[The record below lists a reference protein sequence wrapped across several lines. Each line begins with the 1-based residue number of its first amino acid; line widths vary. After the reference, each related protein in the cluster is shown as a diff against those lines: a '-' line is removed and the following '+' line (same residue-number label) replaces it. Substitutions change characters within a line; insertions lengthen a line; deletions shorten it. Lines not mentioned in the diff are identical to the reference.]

1 MTEQLRRKLS
11 DSPVARWTALLIVAF
26 TMMMGYYITYQMS
39 PLESLLESPV
49 ASGGMNWTSTEY
61 GFFSGSYGFINVF
74 LLMLF
79 FGGLIL
85 DKKGVRFT
93 GLLACSLMVIGVMIM
108 YYAVTFV
115 SAEEATHVNLP
126 VLGLP
131 DMMLKRQVI
140 ISALGFSIFGV
151 GNEMCGITVSKVMVK
166 WFTGHEMALAM
177 GIQVGLARLGTGA
190 AMSVSLPLALRH
202 SLSAP
207 LLLSLVLICAAL
219 LFYIVYCVMDR
230 RLEKS
235 APAVTTSGKE
245 DDESFRFSDI
255 FVTVKSPG
263 FWLITILCLLFYSAM
278 NPFFNFA
285 PKLMMVKYGISADI
299 AGLIPAIIPFG
310 SIVLTPLF
318 GTIYDRRGYGATL
331 IIIGTLLM
339 GVVHFVF
346 SLPLHSSLLAVSM
359 MIILGL
365 AFSLVP
371 SALWPSVPK
380 IIPLRR
386 LGTAYGMIFFIQN
399 IGLMVVRMLIGRVNE
414 TDPSYTSS
422 MTIFALFGGSA
433 FVSALLLYMVDKRK
447 KYGLQKPNIQ
457 E

>member
-1 MTEQLRRKLS
+1 MNDQLRKKLS
-11 DSPVARWTALLIVAF
+11 DSPVARWTALFIVAF

-39 PLESLLESPV
+39 PLESLLESS
-49 ASGGMNWTSTEY
+49 AQGGMNWTSTEY

-126 VLGLP
+126 LLGLP

-140 ISALGFSIFGV
+140 ISALGFAIFGV

-255 FVTVKSPG
+255 FVTIKSPG

-285 PKLMMVKYGISADI
+285 PKLMMVKYGISADV

>member
-11 DSPVARWTALLIVAF
+11 DSPVARWTALFIVAF

-85 DKKGVRFT
+85 DKMGVRFT
-93 GLLACSLMVIGVMIM
+93 GILACTLMVAGVLMM
-108 YYAVTFV
+108 YYAVTFITPD
-115 SAEEATHVNLP
+115 AATHVNLP
-126 VLGLP
+126 LLGLP

-140 ISALGFSIFGV
+140 YSALGFAVFGV

-207 LLLSLVLICAAL
+207 LLLSFVLISAAL

-235 APAVTTSGKE
+235 APATAQQGTD

-255 FVTVKSPG
+255 LVTIKSPG
-263 FWLITILCLLFYSAM
+263 FWLVTLLCLLFYSAM

-285 PKLMMVKYGISADI
+285 PKLMIVKYGISESL

-318 GTIYDRRGYGATL
+318 GTIYDRRGFGATL

-339 GVVHFVF
+339 AVVHFVF

-359 MIILGL
+359 MVILGL

-399 IGLMVVRMLIGRVNE
+399 IGLMAVRMLIGRVNE
-414 TDPSYTSS
+414 TDPSYTRS
-422 MTIFALFGGSA
+422 MTIFALFGAAA
-433 FVSALLLYMVDKRK
+433 FISALLLYATDKRK

>member
-1 MTEQLRRKLS
+1 MTEQLRKKLS
-11 DSPVARWTALLIVAF
+11 DSPVARWTALFIVAF

-39 PLESLLESPV
+39 PLESLLESS
-49 ASGGMNWTSTEY
+49 AQGGMNWTSTEY

-126 VLGLP
+126 LLGLP

-140 ISALGFSIFGV
+140 ISALGFAIFGV

-207 LLLSLVLICAAL
+207 LLLSLVLICA
-219 LFYIVYCVMDR
+219 
-230 RLEKS
+230 
-235 APAVTTSGKE
+235 
-245 DDESFRFSDI
+245 
-255 FVTVKSPG
+255 
-263 FWLITILCLLFYSAM
+263 
-278 NPFFNFA
+278 
-285 PKLMMVKYGISADI
+285 
-299 AGLIPAIIPFG
+299 
-310 SIVLTPLF
+310 
-318 GTIYDRRGYGATL
+318 
-331 IIIGTLLM
+331 
-339 GVVHFVF
+339 
-346 SLPLHSSLLAVSM
+346 
-359 MIILGL
+359 
-365 AFSLVP
+365 VP
-371 SALWPSVPK
+371 SAL
-380 IIPLRR
+380 
-386 LGTAYGMIFFIQN
+386 
-399 IGLMVVRMLIGRVNE
+399 
-414 TDPSYTSS
+414 
-422 MTIFALFGGSA
+422 
-433 FVSALLLYMVDKRK
+433 
-447 KYGLQKPNIQ
+447 
-457 E
+457 

>member
-1 MTEQLRRKLS
+1 MNDQLRKKLS
-11 DSPVARWTALLIVAF
+11 DSPVARWTALFIVAF

-39 PLESLLESPV
+39 PLESLLESS
-49 ASGGMNWTSTEY
+49 AQGGMNWTSTEY

-108 YYAVTFV
+108 YYAITFV

-126 VLGLP
+126 LLGLP

>member
-1 MTEQLRRKLS
+1 MNDQLRKKLS
-11 DSPVARWTALLIVAF
+11 DSPVARWTALFIVAF

-39 PLESLLESPV
+39 PLESLLESS
-49 ASGGMNWTSTEY
+49 AQGGMNWTSTEY

-126 VLGLP
+126 LLGLP

-285 PKLMMVKYGISADI
+285 PKLMMVKYGISADV

-318 GTIYDRRGYGATL
+318 GIIYDRRGYGATL

>member
-1 MTEQLRRKLS
+1 MSDNLRKKLS
-11 DSPVARWTALLIVAF
+11 DSSVARWTALLIVAF

-39 PLESLLESPV
+39 PLESLLESSV
-49 ASGGMNWTSTEY
+49 AQGGMGWTSTEY

-85 DKKGVRFT
+85 DKMGVRFT
-93 GLLACSLMVIGVMIM
+93 GILACSLMVIGVLIM
-108 YYAVTFV
+108 YYAVTFITPHD
-115 SAEEATHVNLP
+115 ATHVNLP
-126 VLGLP
+126 LLGLS

-140 ISALGFSIFGV
+140 YSALGFAVFGV

-207 LLLSLVLICAAL
+207 LLLSFVLICAAL
-219 LFYIVYCVMDR
+219 LFYLVYCVMDR

-235 APAVTTSGKE
+235 EPDSIGSDTD
-245 DDESFRFSDI
+245 DDEGFHFSDI
-255 FVTVKSPG
+255 LVTIKSPG
-263 FWLITILCLLFYSAM
+263 FWLVTILCLLFYSAM

-285 PKLMMVKYGISADI
+285 PKLMMVKYGIPADI

-310 SIVLTPLF
+310 SIILTPLF
-318 GTIYDRRGYGATL
+318 GTIYDRRGYGALL
-331 IIIGTLLM
+331 IIIGTFLM
-339 GVVHFVF
+339 AAVHFTF
-346 SLPLHSSLLAVSM
+346 SLPFHSSLLAVSSM
-359 MIILGL
+359 VILGI

-399 IGLMVVRMLIGRVNE
+399 IGLMVVRMLIGRINE
-414 TDPSYTSS
+414 TDPSYTRS
-422 MTIFALFGGSA
+422 MTVFALFGATAFISA
-433 FVSALLLYMVDKRK
+433 ILLYATDRK
-447 KYGLQKPNIQ
+447 KGYGLQKPNIQ
-457 E
+457 K

>member
-1 MTEQLRRKLS
+1 MNDQLRKKLS
-11 DSPVARWTALLIVAF
+11 DSPVARWTALFIVAF

-39 PLESLLESPV
+39 PLESLLESS
-49 ASGGMNWTSTEY
+49 AQGGMNWTSTEY

-126 VLGLP
+126 LLGLP

-235 APAVTTSGKE
+235 APAITTSGKE

-255 FVTVKSPG
+255 FVTIKSPG

-285 PKLMMVKYGISADI
+285 PKLMMVKYGISADV

>member
-1 MTEQLRRKLS
+1 MNDQLRKKLS
-11 DSPVARWTALLIVAF
+11 DSPVARWTALFIVAF

-39 PLESLLESPV
+39 PLESLLESS
-49 ASGGMNWTSTEY
+49 AQGGMNWTSTEY

-126 VLGLP
+126 LLGLP

-285 PKLMMVKYGISADI
+285 PKLMMVKYGISADV

>member
-1 MTEQLRRKLS
+1 
-11 DSPVARWTALLIVAF
+11 
-26 TMMMGYYITYQMS
+26 
-39 PLESLLESPV
+39 
-49 ASGGMNWTSTEY
+49 
-61 GFFSGSYGFINVF
+61 
-74 LLMLF
+74 
-79 FGGLIL
+79 
-85 DKKGVRFT
+85 
-93 GLLACSLMVIGVMIM
+93 
-108 YYAVTFV
+108 
-115 SAEEATHVNLP
+115 
-126 VLGLP
+126 
-131 DMMLKRQVI
+131 
-140 ISALGFSIFGV
+140 
-151 GNEMCGITVSKVMVK
+151 
-166 WFTGHEMALAM
+166 
-177 GIQVGLARLGTGA
+177 
-190 AMSVSLPLALRH
+190 
-202 SLSAP
+202 
-207 LLLSLVLICAAL
+207 
-219 LFYIVYCVMDR
+219 MDR

-285 PKLMMVKYGISADI
+285 PKLMMVKYGISADV

>member
-1 MTEQLRRKLS
+1 MNDQLRKKLS
-11 DSPVARWTALLIVAF
+11 DSPVARWTALFIVAF

-39 PLESLLESPV
+39 PLESLLESS
-49 ASGGMNWTSTEY
+49 AQGGMNWTSTEY

-126 VLGLP
+126 LLGLP

-140 ISALGFSIFGV
+140 ISALGFAIFGV